1 MTIKAKDPVRND
13 FASWSTGS
21 DQGCYYSTKGHAVN
35 AFDGALQGYDYH
47 LDRED
52 ISDFHGNEGRK
63 VVAVH
68 DEFKHEVGRAV
79 ISWYRMPS
87 GRYEF
92 VAYLA

>member
-1 MTIKAKDPVRND
+1 MTIKAQGAVRRV
-13 FASWSTGS
+13 FAGCSTGS
-21 DQGCYYSTKGHAVN
+21 GAGYYSTKGHAVN

-47 LDRED
+47 LDRDD
-52 ISDFHGNEGRK
+52 ISDFHGDAGRK

-87 GRYEF
+87 GNYEF
-92 VAYLA
+92 VGYLA